1 MFTKKE
7 LETKIDEALQLP
19 RCLLAVTRFSYLDFR
34 EPSGEEEIQIHRG
47 LKREYEGPI
56 HFWATCLQSLEQGES
71 SFLGFRPGSLGPVAL
86 SALCRPVDEAE
97 LASLTREKL
106 YFLAQ
111 PWSLDLGGKVTDAM
125 VMDQSTDELS
135 VLWETDTFYGA
146 FFWDTTA

>member
-1 MFTKKE
+1 
-7 LETKIDEALQLP
+7 
-19 RCLLAVTRFSYLDFR
+19 
-34 EPSGEEEIQIHRG
+34 
-47 LKREYEGPI
+47 
-56 HFWATCLQSLEQGES
+56 
-71 SFLGFRPGSLGPVAL
+71 L